1 MNQQLRQCGVCAAC
15 MLRRLSLHAAGYDE
29 PSDRYVWED
38 LGAKDFRSG
47 ASNQFSTHSRIEGS
61 EEPLVIEASSF
72 VNLSASGFADRILE
86 AVPMEVLMPS
96 PVVRELKQS
105 IKLGYNDALAL
116 LPLLEH
122 EVVASIDVPNQAQAN
137 YFQLVSGSSLTSVGD
152 GEAATLAIS
161 ETLKCW
167 AVIDE
172 RKTQLIGASRF
183 PNLKFASTVDL
194 ISHSSAVGALSDREL
209 TSALLAALEVAHM
222 HVEDRHLAW
231 VAQTLGLDLLASRT
245 TLPSSFRER
254 ANVIC
259 PK

>member
-1 MNQQLRQCGVCAAC
+1 MVA
-15 MLRRLSLHAAGYDE
+15 
-29 PSDRYVWED
+29 V
-38 LGAKDFRSG
+38 
-47 ASNQFSTHSRIEGS
+47 SRIEGS

-96 PVVRELKQS
+96 PIVRELKQS

-137 YFQLVSGSSLTSVGD
+137 YFQLVSGSSMTSVGD

-172 RKTQLIGASRF
+172 RKTQVIGASRF

-209 TSALLAALEVAHM
+209 INALLAALEVAHM
-222 HVEDRHLAW
+222 HVEDRHLDW
-231 VAQTLGLDLLASRT
+231 VAQKLGLDLLDSRM

-254 ANVIC
+254 ARLIC
-259 PK
+259 AK